1 MMKIEPEIIL
11 PYEELPQSNNDLIKS
26 LKIIQ
31 DTVKYCRE
39 MIRELQISI
48 KNLESKIEG
57 VEKTLNNPKQSIFE
71 HGKGFS
77 SNEIKKFF
85 KKN

>member
-11 PYEELPQSNNDLIKS
+11 PYEELPYSNNDSIKS

-31 DTVKYCRE
+31 DTVKYYGE

-48 KNLESKIEG
+48 KNLESKI
-57 VEKTLNNPKQSIFE
+57 
-71 HGKGFS
+71 
-77 SNEIKKFF
+77 
-85 KKN
+85 